1 MSGIISE
8 LLIYIGGALWA
19 GQLLLLFVAEDKK
32 PTIGQLDGLACAA
45 LVSIVVGSVL
55 PLWRVISYFQQEMD
69 LSFREALRASLFD
82 VRIGTYFLL
91 VYFTALCAA
100 ILILTARI
108 RPAIRWFLLLLTIPL
123 FFGIAGTSHAAAK
136 QGLSGL
142 LLQAGHF
149 SLMAFWTGIVVVIG
163 WCARDSKHWLSFLR
177 WFSPFAQLTF
187 FGVIV
192 TGFFLMR
199 QSVPLSEYRNA
210 WNVPYGQALL
220 WKHLLL
226 IPLLGYAFINGT
238 LVKRWLQKEPAFD
251 PRRGL
256 RFESLILGCIF
267 FATATL
273 SNLEPPDLN
282 TLGAVKP
289 ILWSNIVLLLTGG
302 GSIGLL
308 LLAYQKRLPFLLGSL
323 FSLLGVSLIYIGLL
337 YTP

>member
-19 GQLLLLFVAEDKK
+19 GRLLLLFVAEDKK
-32 PTIGQLDGLACAA
+32 PTIGPLDGLACTA
-45 LVSIVVGSVL
+45 LISIVIGSVL
-55 PLWRVISYFQQEMD
+55 PLWRVVSYFQQEMD
-69 LSFREALRASLFD
+69 LSLREALRASLFD

-91 VYFTALCAA
+91 VYFTAVCAV
-100 ILILTARI
+100 ILILMNRM
-108 RPAIRWFLLLLTIPL
+108 RPGIHWLLLLLTIPL
-123 FFGIAGTSHAAAK
+123 FVGIAGTSHAAAK
-136 QGLSGL
+136 HGISGL
-142 LLQAGHF
+142 WLQIGHF
-149 SLMAFWTGIVVVIG
+149 SLMALWIGVVFVIG
-163 WCARDSKHWLSFLR
+163 WCARDFKHWSSFLR

-187 FGVIV
+187 LGVIV

-238 LVKRWLQKEPAFD
+238 LVKRRLQKEPDFD

-256 RFESLILGCIF
+256 RFESLIIGCIF
-267 FATATL
+267 FATAAL
-273 SNLEPPDLN
+273 SNLEPPDVQ
-282 TLGAVKP
+282 TLGPVMP
-289 ILWSNIVLLLTGG
+289 IVWSNIVLLLAGS

-308 LLAYQKRLPFLLGSL
+308 LLIYQKRLPFLLGSL
-323 FSLLGVSLIYIGLL
+323 FCFLGVSLLYIGLV
-337 YTP
+337 YTL

>member
-1 MSGIISE
+1 MSGIVSE
-8 LLIYIGGALWA
+8 LLIYIGGSLWA
-19 GQLLLLFVAEDKK
+19 GRLLLLFVAEDKK
-32 PTIGQLDGLACAA
+32 PTVGQLDGLACAA
-45 LVSIVVGSVL
+45 LVSIVAGAGF
-55 PLWRVISYFQQEMD
+55 PLWRVVSYFQQEMD
-69 LSFREALRASLFD
+69 LSLREALQASLFE
-82 VRIGTYFLL
+82 VRIGQYFLM
-91 VYFTALCAA
+91 VYFSALVA
-100 ILILTARI
+100 LIIVFMKRI
-108 RPAIRWFLLLLTIPL
+108 PLIKRWLLLGITIPL
-123 FFGIAGTSHAAAK
+123 FLGISGTSHAAAK
-136 QGLSGL
+136 HGL
-142 LLQAGHF
+142 LGIVLQTSHF
-149 SLMAFWTGIVVVIG
+149 SLMAFWVGVIFVIG
-163 WCARDSKHWLSFLR
+163 WCARDSTHWPSFLR

-187 FGVIV
+187 LGVIV

-238 LVKRWLQKEPAFD
+238 LVKRRLQKEPAFD

-308 LLAYQKRLPFLLGSL
+308 LLTYQKRLPFLLGSL
-323 FSLLGVSLIYIGLL
+323 FSLLGVSLLYIGLV
-337 YTP
+337 YTL

>member
-1 MSGIISE
+1 MNGIVSE

-19 GQLLLLFVAEDKK
+19 GRLLLLFISEDKK
-32 PTIGQLDGLACAA
+32 PAVGQLDGLACAA
-45 LVSIVVGSVL
+45 LVSIVAGAGF
-55 PLWRVISYFQQEMD
+55 PLWRVVSYFQQEMD
-69 LSFREALRASLFD
+69 LSFREALRASLFE
-82 VRIGTYFLL
+82 VRIGQYFLM
-91 VYFTALCAA
+91 VYFSALMGLIIVFIKR
-100 ILILTARI
+100 ILII
-108 RPAIRWFLLLLTIPL
+108 KRWLLLGVTIPL
-123 FFGIAGTSHAAAK
+123 FLGISGTSHAAAK
-136 QGLSGL
+136 HGL
-142 LLQAGHF
+142 LGLVLQTGHF
-149 SLMAFWTGIVVVIG
+149 SLMALWVGVVFVIG
-163 WCARDSKHWLSFLR
+163 SCARDSNHWLSFLR

-187 FGVIV
+187 LGVIV

-238 LVKRWLQKEPAFD
+238 LVKRRLQKEPTFD

-273 SNLEPPDLN
+273 SNLEPPDVQ
-282 TLGAVKP
+282 TLGAVTP
-289 ILWSNIVLLLTGG
+289 IRWSNIVLLLTGG

-308 LLAYQKRLPFLLGSL
+308 LLTYQKRLPFLLGSL
-323 FSLLGVSLIYIGLL
+323 FCLLGVSLLYIGLV
-337 YTP
+337 YTL

>member
-1 MSGIISE
+1 MNGIVSE

-19 GQLLLLFVAEDKK
+19 GRLLLLFISEEKK
-32 PTIGQLDGLACAA
+32 PAVGQLDGLACAA
-45 LVSIVVGSVL
+45 LVSIVAGAGF
-55 PLWRVISYFQQEMD
+55 PLWRVVSYFQQEMD
-69 LSFREALRASLFD
+69 LSFREALRASLFE
-82 VRIGTYFLL
+82 VRIGQYFLM
-91 VYFTALCAA
+91 VYFSALMGF
-100 ILILTARI
+100 IIVFIKRIPLIK
-108 RPAIRWFLLLLTIPL
+108 RWLLLGVTIPL
-123 FFGIAGTSHAAAK
+123 FLGISGTSHAAAK
-136 QGLSGL
+136 HGL
-142 LLQAGHF
+142 LGLVLQTGHF
-149 SLMAFWTGIVVVIG
+149 SLMALWVGVVFVIG
-163 WCARDSKHWLSFLR
+163 SCARDSNHWLSFLR

-187 FGVIV
+187 LGVIV

-238 LVKRWLQKEPAFD
+238 LVKRRLQKEPTFD

-273 SNLEPPDLN
+273 SNLEPPDVQ
-282 TLGAVKP
+282 TLGAVTP
-289 ILWSNIVLLLTGG
+289 IRWSNIVLLLTGG

-308 LLAYQKRLPFLLGSL
+308 LLTYQKRLPFLLGSL
-323 FSLLGVSLIYIGLL
+323 FCLLGVSLLYIGLV
-337 YTP
+337 YTL